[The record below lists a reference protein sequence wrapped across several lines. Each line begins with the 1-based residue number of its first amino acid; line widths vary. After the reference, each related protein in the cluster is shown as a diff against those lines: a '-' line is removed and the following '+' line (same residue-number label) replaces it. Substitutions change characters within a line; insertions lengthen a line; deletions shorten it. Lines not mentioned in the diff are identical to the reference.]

1 VCNVKGTGG
10 TKAWKQDRSVCFD
23 NRNSNITMK
32 QDQRETGG
40 KEDSL
45 EQAEDLEMIEQEGAK
60 RQSYTATWL
69 LMTL

>member
-1 VCNVKGTGG
+1 
-10 TKAWKQDRSVCFD
+10 
-23 NRNSNITMK
+23 MK